1 MANMESQEL
10 LPTPWYNRKG
20 VQALTHI
27 VVWAIALTLPYLLRD
42 HHHDQHGPNQGPYD
56 MDFFYL
62 NLITNFLWIG
72 PFYLNAGILVPRL
85 MYGKR
90 YALYVLSLLAMYAA
104 IICIHAFFF
113 IELFEIPHFH
123 VEGAAGFLIFPYL
136 LTIAISTTYRMI
148 RDKMEA
154 DRLTQQTQEEHLKTE
169 LSFLRSQ
176 INPHFIFNIL
186 NNLVA
191 LERLKSDELG
201 PTILKLS
208 SLMQYML
215 YDTDEDKVGLTK
227 EVEYLQSYIDLQRQR
242 FGGKVNIFA
251 SLDAPEGFY
260 EIEPMLLI
268 PFVENAF
275 KHGVGI
281 IEKPTIEISLHVQ
294 DNVLYFSVGNKF
306 NDLYPEAK
314 DKTSGIGL
322 TNVKRRL
329 NLLYGDQHTLRIKK
343 HQDWFTVSLT
353 LNLH

>member
-1 MANMESQEL
+1 METKEMPEVQ
-10 LPTPWYNRKG
+10 WYQRRS
-20 VQALTHI
+20 VRILTH
-27 VVWAIALTLPYLLRD
+27 VGVWIIALALPYLLRD
-42 HHHDQHGPNQGPYD
+42 HHGEHHFPGAGTYD
-56 MDFFYL
+56 LAFFYL
-62 NLITNFLWIG
+62 NLATNFLWVG
-72 PFYLNAGILVPRL
+72 PFYLNAYVLVPRL
-85 MYGKR
+85 LYGR
-90 YALYVLSLLAMYAA
+90 QYLLYIASALLMFGAVLGL
-104 IICIHAFFF
+104 HAFLF
-113 IELFEIPHFH
+113 IVVFEIPFFH
-123 VEGAAGFLIFPYL
+123 MSATCEFLIPTFL

-154 DRLTQQTQEEHLKTE
+154 DRLVQLTQEEHLKTE

-208 SLMQYML
+208 ALMQYML
-215 YDTDEDKVGLTK
+215 YDTDEDKVGLSK

-251 SLDAPEGFY
+251 SLEAPEGFY

-294 DNVLYFSVGNKF
+294 DKVLYFTVGNKF

-329 NLLYGDQHTLRIKK
+329 NLLYGDQHSLRIKK